1 MRQVPPPAV
10 LGARRAPPRGAAPKS
25 LAPLAQGAVPPR
37 HLDLAVGAYTLCVA
51 LSLTACDA
59 DPPRPAPAPVDPKT
73 QIKELTAPR
82 LEATITVDGV
92 LDEDAWSK
100 AAGTGLFVD
109 VASGM
114 PNPQIP
120 SQGEAR
126 IFWTDQHLFVAIEAY
141 DKTVRGGFPADA
153 KDPHLWERDTV
164 EIMIDP
170 DGDGDNRDYYELQVN
185 PQNLTFDTRYDDYNR
200 PNGNGRG
207 PFGHEEWTATAERA
221 VKIHGTLDDDSD
233 TDDGYTVEMKIPW
246 AAFDKASKAPPTP
259 GSSWRMNFYAMQ
271 NNGGTAWSPILGLG
285 NFHKASRFGRVV
297 WGK

>member
-1 MRQVPPPAV
+1 MPPPAV
-10 LGARRAPPRGAAPKS
+10 LGASRLRAAPPPNRS
-25 LAPLAQGAVPPR
+25 RTFAQGAVPSPAIVAR
-37 HLDLAVGAYTLCVA
+37 YILCAALLAAG
-51 LSLTACDA
+51 CDA

-82 LEATITVDGV
+82 LPGAAVTIDGV
-92 LDEDAWSK
+92 LDEEAWSK

-109 VASGM
+109 VATGL

-126 IFWTDQHLFVAIEAY
+126 VFWNDQFLFIGIEAY

-170 DGDGDNRDYYELQVN
+170 DGDNKDYYEIQVN
-185 PQNLTFDTRYDDYNR
+185 PQNLTFDTQFDDYNR
-200 PNGNGRG
+200 PNGGGKG
-207 PFGHEEWTATAERA
+207 PFGHEEWTAGAERA
-221 VKIHGTLDDDSD
+221 VKVHGTLDDDSD
-233 TDDGYTVEMKIPW
+233 TDDGYTVELKIPW
-246 AAFDKASKAPPTP
+246 SAFAKAQKTPPAP
-259 GSSWRMNFYAMQ
+259 GSSWRINFYSMQ
-271 NNGGTAWSPILGLG
+271 NNGGTAWSPILGMG

-297 WGK
+297 WGP